1 MNKVIGP
8 FYATV
13 RIVLIIML
21 AQVKINVKVEHVL
34 GPSTI
39 VLHHVRN
46 VMEMEIVVTSVNAKY
61 MVCEISFTSVY
72 R

>member
-1 MNKVIGP
+1 
-8 FYATV
+8 
-13 RIVLIIML
+13 ML
-21 AQVKINVKVEHVL
+21 AQVKTNVKVEHVL

-46 VMEMEIVVTSVNAKY
+46 AMEMEIVVTSVNAKY
-61 MVCEISFTSVY
+61 MVCEISFNSVY